1 VLVVDWAMTA
11 GVIAKI
17 TVIIASPS
25 HL

>member
-1 VLVVDWAMTA
+1 VLVVDWAMPA

-17 TVIIASPS
+17 IVIIAIPS

>member
-1 VLVVDWAMTA
+1 VVDWAMAA